1 VITDARAS
9 WHHAVLRLEDG
20 RWVLAD
26 NGSANG
32 TYAGDQ
38 RVDRIEIAGQCVF
51 RLGHPADGPVLSC
64 TVGRDGP
71 GTSDHPHAGAAGL
84 PGGDAAAAAGPPSPR
99 PGQIPPAGKPTV
111 VRPLPT
117 QTLRIGRAED
127 NDIVVADPAVSR
139 HHAEL
144 RKAAGVYHIADL
156 GSNNGTYVN
165 GQRIT
170 TARLSEG
177 DVVVIG
183 TSTFRLA
190 GRELQEFTPASAP
203 MTSPPMGGDAVGAL
217 EIPSALRR
225 LVPGAG
231 RFASFHNL
239 NDNDTQRDRRQL
251 AAVMLTDMVGYSRL
265 AQRDEKLA
273 LDLAHEQDLIVRA
286 IVTHFDGRAVKSL
299 GDGVLAEFPSALDAV
314 RCALRVQEAV
324 EERNSA
330 ADGEHIWL
338 RIGVHLGDVV
348 HRGDDVFGD
357 AVNIVARIEPQAD
370 YGGVCVSRQVYDQ
383 VHNKLGVRF
392 ESIGAPK
399 LKNIETAI
407 ELYKIA
413 RTGSSPH
420 RS

>member
-1 VITDARAS
+1 VDAEKRG
-9 WHHAVLRLEDG
+9 E
-20 RWVLAD
+20 
-26 NGSANG
+26 
-32 TYAGDQ
+32 
-38 RVDRIEIAGQCVF
+38 
-51 RLGHPADGPVLSC
+51 
-64 TVGRDGP
+64 
-71 GTSDHPHAGAAGL
+71 
-84 PGGDAAAAAGPPSPR
+84 AAAAAGAPSSR

-117 QTLRIGRAED
+117 KTLRIGRAED

-144 RKAAGVYHIADL
+144 RNAAGVYHIADL

-170 TARLSEG
+170 TAPLSEG

-183 TSTFRLA
+183 SSTFRLG

-203 MTSPPMGGDAVGAL
+203 MARPPMGGDDVGAL
-217 EIPSALRR
+217 EIPSAFRR
-225 LVPGAG
+225 LVPGGG
-231 RFASFHNL
+231 RFANFHLL
-239 NDNDTQRDRRQL
+239 NDNDMPRDRRQL

-265 AQRDEKLA
+265 AQQDEKLA

-314 RCALRVQEAV
+314 NCALRVQAAV

-330 ADGEHIWL
+330 AEGEHIWL

-383 VHNKLGVRF
+383 VHNKLEVRF

-399 LKNIETAI
+399 LKNIDTAI
-407 ELYKIA
+407 ELYKIT

>member
-1 VITDARAS
+1 VITDAWAS

-51 RLGHPADGPVLSC
+51 RLGHPVDGPVLRC

-71 GTSDHPHAGAAGL
+71 GTSDHPQAGTAGL
-84 PGGDAAAAAGPPSPR
+84 PGGDAADVAGTPAAR
-99 PGQIPPAGKPTV
+99 PGQIPLAAKPTV
-111 VRPLPT
+111 VRPLLT
-117 QTLRIGRAED
+117 ETLRIGRAED
-127 NDIVVADPAVSR
+127 NDIVVADPAASR

-144 RKAAGVYHIADL
+144 RNAAGVYHIADL

-170 TARLSEG
+170 IVPLSEG

-190 GRELQEFTPASAP
+190 GRELQEFPPTA
-203 MTSPPMGGDAVGAL
+203 SPPSGGDVVGGV
-217 EIPSALRR
+217 EIPHAARHL
-225 LVPGAG
+225 LPAG
-231 RFASFHNL
+231 GRYANFHIPT
-239 NDNDTQRDRRQL
+239 DDDTQRDRRQL
-251 AAVMLTDMVGYSRL
+251 AAVMLTDMVGYSSL
-265 AQRDEKLA
+265 AQRDENLA

-314 RCALRVQEAV
+314 KCALRVQEAV

-330 ADGEHIWL
+330 AGGEHIWL
-338 RIGVHLGDVV
+338 RVGVHLGDVV

-383 VHNKLGVRF
+383 VHNKLEVRF
-392 ESIGAPK
+392 ESIGTPK
-399 LKNIETAI
+399 LKNIDTAI

>member
-9 WHHAVLRLEDG
+9 WHHAVLRLEDD

-38 RVDRIEIAGQCVF
+38 LVDRVEIAGQCVF
-51 RLGHPADGPVLSC
+51 RLGDPADGPVLSC

-71 GTSDHPHAGAAGL
+71 GTSDHLHAGAAGL
-84 PGGDAAAAAGPPSPR
+84 PGGDAPAAAGPRSPR
-99 PGQIPPAGKPTV
+99 PRQVPPAGKPTV

-117 QTLRIGRAED
+117 ETLRIGRAED

-144 RKAAGVYHIADL
+144 RNAAGVYHIADL

-170 TARLSEG
+170 TVRLSEG

-190 GRELQEFTPASAP
+190 GRELQEFTPAGAP
-203 MTSPPMGGDAVGAL
+203 MASPPMGGDAAGSL
-217 EIPSALRR
+217 EIPHSARR
-225 LVPGAG
+225 LVPGGG
-231 RFASFHNL
+231 RFADFHNP
-239 NDNDTQRDRRQL
+239 NDNGTQRDRRQL

-265 AQRDEKLA
+265 AQRNEKLA

-314 RCALRVQEAV
+314 KCALRVQEAV

-330 ADGEHIWL
+330 ADGEQIRL

-383 VHNKLGVRF
+383 VHNKLEVRF

-399 LKNIETAI
+399 LKNIDTAI

-413 RTGSSPH
+413 RTGSSP
-420 RS
+420 RRP